1 MKVKQGIIEQLL
13 SIADEKRETTKR
25 KLDRDDVRRF
35 RSRLRDS
42 IKRFQSEQDDRFGPM
57 IERKFKILNT
67 LYRALALHVV
77 AHWDIDEMSE
87 YLGFD
92 GDPYSVDDV
101 IAWLKSDW
109 GTIRDCLD
117 YRNDW
122 FEKSLMH
129 AIDHAEDQYSGW
141 LGFEEHAWDDH
152 WSYYDASDFPE
163 KSRSRQPGP
172 IQRFM
177 FDLCRLWQM
186 FVDPEL
192 QLPTRGESKTNPLLR
207 FVDLALN
214 AILADGHLEV
224 KTIHTFIDDHA
235 KQILLPPK
243 SKKSSHPQ
251 IVSGHTDPFPVATK
265 RRSA

>member
-1 MKVKQGIIEQLL
+1 MKAKQGTIEQLL

-25 KLDRDDVRRF
+25 KLDSNDVRRF

-57 IERKFKILNT
+57 IERKLEILNA

-92 GDPYSVDDV
+92 GDPDSVDDV
-101 IAWLKSDW
+101 IAWLESDW
-109 GTIRDCLD
+109 EIIEDCAA
-117 YRNDW
+117 YRHDW
-122 FEKSLMH
+122 FEKNLIH
-129 AIDHAEDQYSGW
+129 AINYADDEHSNLY
-141 LGFEEHAWDDH
+141 GFEQHVWDDH
-152 WSYYDASDFPE
+152 WSHYDASDFPE

-172 IQRFM
+172 VQRFM
-177 FDLCRLWQM
+177 FDLCRLWQLY
-186 FVDPEL
+186 VDPEL

-207 FVDLALN
+207 FVDFALN
-214 AILADGHLEV
+214 ATLADGHLEV

-235 KQILLPPK
+235 KEILLPSK
-243 SKKSSHPQ
+243 SKKSSHIQ
-251 IVSGHTDPFPVATK
+251 VVSGPTDPFPIAKK
-265 RRSA
+265 RKST